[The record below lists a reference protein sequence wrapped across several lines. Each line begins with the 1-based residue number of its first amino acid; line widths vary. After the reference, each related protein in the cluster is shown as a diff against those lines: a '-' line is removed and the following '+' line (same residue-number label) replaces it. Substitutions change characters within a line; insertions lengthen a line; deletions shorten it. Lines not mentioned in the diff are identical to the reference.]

1 MNHLTYDKVEN
12 IAMAYDDLHMTYEGN
27 MLTSVRDNASR
38 LPYSGATDFDG
49 MPGENPLT
57 YNGSG
62 SLVSDAGHGI
72 ARIDYDR
79 LNNPVRI
86 QFTDGSVTRYIYSAA
101 SEKLRVIHQTAVPNI
116 SVAIGST
123 RELAPSEVLSADS
136 TDYLLGGSLTLR
148 NGRIDKLQFEEGYCQ
163 ASAYGGNATQDDFS
177 FHYYDRDHLGN
188 IRQVVRADRTTN
200 GTLVQTMDYYPFG
213 AQFCDRVTDSNVQS
227 RRYNF
232 SIEREKR
239 KLSCSS
245 EREKNRPKVN
255 GKELDKMHGLDTY
268 DYGARQYDP
277 VLGRWDRMDPLC
289 EKYYGMSPY
298 AYCGGNPVKYVDPD
312 GRFYISREQAKQ
324 YPRLNQYLQKGIQG
338 ILNNPAIMKAL
349 CIAGRFTNEQIKEMV
364 KYGKGPT
371 INVTQLEKGYY
382 GLFNPGINSTTLNI
396 SEDIVNELEHAEG
409 FDAVV
414 SLFLVGVTI
423 LHEFSH
429 YGDDLAG
436 NLERDRE
443 DGKVYEENA
452 YGIVIDKSNVK
463 DYLLD
468 YYNKKRNINDNKKEK
483 ERDEDEQDNN

>member
-1 MNHLTYDKVEN
+1 MK
-12 IAMAYDDLHMTYEGN
+12 G
-27 MLTSVRDNASR
+27 R
-38 LPYSGATDFDG
+38 LRKHSTNRCHA
-49 MPGENPLT
+49 
-57 YNGSG
+57 
-62 SLVSDAGHGI
+62 
-72 ARIDYDR
+72 
-79 LNNPVRI
+79 
-86 QFTDGSVTRYIYSAA
+86 YIYY
-101 SEKLRVIHQTAVPNI
+101 
-116 SVAIGST
+116 VAIGST

-136 TDYLLGGSLTLR
+136 TDYLLGGSLVVKDGMVDRYLFEGGYAKALR
-148 NGRIDKLQFEEGYCQ
+148 VSPNSYRF
-163 ASAYGGNATQDDFS
+163 A
-177 FHYYDRDHLGN
+177 FHYYNQNHLGN
-188 IRQVVRADRTTN
+188 IREVVDSAGTVGQVTN
-200 GTLVQTMDYYPFG
+200 YYPFG
-213 AQFCDRVTDSNVQS
+213 MPYADPAAVLNA
-227 RRYNF
+227 
-232 SIEREKR
+232 
-239 KLSCSS
+239 SS
-245 EREKNRPKVN
+245 QPYKYN
-255 GKELDKMHGLDTY
+255 GKELDRMHGLDTY
-268 DYGARQYDP
+268 DYGARQHDP

-289 EKYYGMSPY
+289 DKYYGMSPY

-349 CIAGRFTNEQIKEMV
+349 RIAGRFTNEQIKEMV